1 METMIRRNA
10 MKKTVYLIPLSV
22 LLLSGCETMQSS
34 QGRQAS
40 ARQQAA
46 QRVTEER
53 LRRLQARVEST
64 EAENARLAQEL
75 QRVRSETQTLKSQM
89 RTLDISMKNL
99 ETKQA
104 QQGQQVVS
112 KVEGLIKKA
121 VSSRPT
127 SRSNRGPGREHIVES
142 GHTLSAIAK
151 AYGTTV
157 QAIKKANHLKSDN
170 IYVGQKLFI
179 PE

>member
-1 METMIRRNA
+1 
-10 MKKTVYLIPLSV
+10 MKKIGYSLPLAI

-34 QGRQAS
+34 QGRQTS

-46 QRVTEER
+46 QRVTDER
-53 LRRLQARVEST
+53 VRRLQARVEST

-75 QRVRSETQTLKSQM
+75 QRVRTETQTLKSQI

-99 ETKQA
+99 EAEQVR
-104 QQGQQVVS
+104 QGQQVVS

-121 VSSRPT
+121 VSSRP
-127 SRSNRGPGREHIVES
+127 SSNSTHHGPGREHIVEAR
-142 GHTLSAIAK
+142 HTLSAIAK

-157 QAIKKANHLKSDN
+157 QAIKKANHLKSDK